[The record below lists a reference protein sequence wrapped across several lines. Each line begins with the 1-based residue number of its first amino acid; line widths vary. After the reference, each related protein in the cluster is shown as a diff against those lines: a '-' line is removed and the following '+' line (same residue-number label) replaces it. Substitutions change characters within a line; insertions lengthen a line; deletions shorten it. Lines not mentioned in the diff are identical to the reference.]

1 MDHQIWS
8 QVKENQRRL
17 GYLMKEKSLMLL
29 EHYLSNSRYFIV
41 RHVYTLINLNNL
53 HIYIVNSEW
62 LRSNVLGTPKIF
74 SNLMQLHLHV
84 NFRGYYISS
93 HFIVIWL

>member
-1 MDHQIWS
+1 
-8 QVKENQRRL
+8 
-17 GYLMKEKSLMLL
+17 MKEKSWILL
-29 EHYLSNSRYFIV
+29 EHYLLNSRYFIV
-41 RHVYTLINLNNL
+41 HHVYTLINHNNL

-74 SNLMQLHLHV
+74 SNL
-84 NFRGYYISS
+84 NAIAFACEKFRGYYISS

>member
-17 GYLMKEKSLMLL
+17 GYLMKEKSLILL
-29 EHYLSNSRYFIV
+29 EHYLLNNRYFIV
-41 RHVYTLINLNNL
+41 RHVYTLINHNNL
-53 HIYIVNSEW
+53 HIYIVSSEW
-62 LRSNVLGTPKIF
+62 LRSNVSGTPKIF

-84 NFRGYYISS
+84 KFRGYYISS